1 MASSVRRTRN
11 AFLANNEPFCFLCG
25 AGPLRARALY
35 MHPLVPLTK
44 EGTMSVDNLKPACA
58 TCHAS
63 VGELTGREYYD
74 KRLAEVKLELDN
86 IRHAFKA

>member
-1 MASSVRRTRN
+1 
-11 AFLANNEPFCFLCG
+11 
-25 AGPLRARALY
+25 
-35 MHPLVPLTK
+35 
-44 EGTMSVDNLKPACA
+44 MSVDNLKPACA